1 MREFSLELNI
11 SNTRRV
17 I

>member
-1 MREFSLELNI
+1 LIISLILLELNI
-11 SNTRRV
+11 SN